1 MRATARSPNISE
13 AGKGAMPEQFVVPQ
27 FLDVEDKILGPITAR
42 QFIILIVTFLVA
54 AIMYRLLAFGYFIFF
69 GILVI
74 AAGAVIAFVRIN
86 GQPFHY
92 FLLNLVQTLR
102 RPPLRVWNKQLFA
115 AELKELMNIAPAPP
129 PPPKPVKE
137 KLAASRI
144 NELTLILNTG
154 GAYNP
159 EQYK

>member
-1 MRATARSPNISE
+1 
-13 AGKGAMPEQFVVPQ
+13 MPEQFVVPQ

-42 QFIILIVTFLVA
+42 QFVILIADAIIL
-54 AIMYRLLAFGYFIFF
+54 AILYKLLLFGYFLGVGAI
-69 GILVI
+69 ILG
-74 AAGAVIAFVRIN
+74 AGLALAFIRIN

-92 FLLNLVQTLR
+92 FLLNIIQTLR
-102 RPPLRVWNKQLFA
+102 RPILRVWNK
-115 AELKELMNIAPAPP
+115 ELISGDIKELLRVEVAPP

-137 KLAASRI
+137 KLAATRI
-144 NELTLILNTG
+144 SELTLVLNTG